1 MQHWKVLIKTCIE
14 GNQIVDRHIFASF
27 MSCPSF
33 TMKDLSVMRAK
44 QLFGYYSLLTVG
56 SFMIM
61 TKCGFNTIF
70 LDVLFRFFKESLSD
84 GHDYCLGTR
93 KASP

>member
-1 MQHWKVLIKTCIE
+1 
-14 GNQIVDRHIFASF
+14 
-27 MSCPSF
+27 
-33 TMKDLSVMRAK
+33 MRAK

-84 GHDYCLGTR
+84 GHDYCLGTW
-93 KASP
+93 KASPSKTLMTPPSGPKNIHLKEKDHQVTN